1 MDILNEKISDI
12 EAEINRNRI
21 FRKILEFSQ
30 NPENVNLGKVWKVY
44 NEMWPKY
51 AETLSTAKF
60 NHNGRLTSAPVEI
73 KKLLAKEFKERLRTR
88 PMRSDLDYLKM
99 KKKKLFQMKLKLAT
113 ENSSKQSTMVDLEQ
127 ALQDLK
133 NNKSRD
139 PEGFYQ

>member
-1 MDILNEKISDI
+1 
-12 EAEINRNRI
+12 
-21 FRKILEFSQ
+21 
-30 NPENVNLGKVWKVY
+30 
-44 NEMWPKY
+44 
-51 AETLSTAKF
+51 
-60 NHNGRLTSAPVEI
+60 
-73 KKLLAKEFKERLRTR
+73 
-88 PMRSDLDYLKM
+88 MRSDLDYLKM